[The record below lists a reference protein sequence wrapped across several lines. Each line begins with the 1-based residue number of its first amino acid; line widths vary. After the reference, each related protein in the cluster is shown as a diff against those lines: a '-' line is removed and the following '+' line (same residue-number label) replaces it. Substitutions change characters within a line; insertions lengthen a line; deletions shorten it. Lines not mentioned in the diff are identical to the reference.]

1 MELRSIYFKSSNL
14 FASSTFLRKKKVY
27 IENENQC
34 DNIFHV
40 VNFLILTKNF
50 ILAKNTNSMSNYEE
64 KIALLSDMIAFA
76 IVDGELHEREYMFL
90 SLIAIELGIDKNKLN
105 KLFHEENR
113 SEVIKSE
120 FERIQQFYRL
130 ALLMHC
136 DGVLHEREQ
145 IKIHEIGINMGLNP
159 HAIKRVLKAMETSPT
174 KMVSPEYLLEVF
186 QEQHN

>member
-1 MELRSIYFKSSNL
+1 MN
-14 FASSTFLRKKKVY
+14 
-27 IENENQC
+27 
-34 DNIFHV
+34 
-40 VNFLILTKNF
+40 TKEQKLSL
-50 ILAKNTNSMSNYEE
+50 LA
-64 KIALLSDMIAFA
+64 DMIAFA

-90 SLIAIELGIDKNKLN
+90 SIIAIELGVNKDEL
-105 KLFHEENR
+105 KQLFHEEHR
-113 SEVIKSE
+113 SEIIKSE

-159 HAIKRVLKAMETSPT
+159 FAIKRVLKAMEQSPT
-174 KMVSPEYLLEVF
+174 RMVSPDYLLEVF